1 MRTLADR
8 QNERNVGRYE
18 KENVNLDPSV
28 KSDANA
34 ILLSQGGSK
43 AAKIALAELW
53 KQANE
58 DGQGY
63 LPTARLSAPL
73 RVMIALETAGVVTRA
88 TDDRG
93 RAIRFR
99 LSDAGLTAAVRAT
112 NGEQPK

>member
-1 MRTLADR
+1 MNAED
-8 QNERNVGRYE
+8 QS
-18 KENVNLDPSV
+18 LDPTV
-28 KSDANA
+28 PADAKRMLA
-34 ILLSQGGSK
+34 SRGGGK

-58 DGQGY
+58 PGQGY

-73 RVMIALETAGVVTRA
+73 RVLIALETVGVIERA

-93 RAIRFR
+93 RAFRFK

-112 NGEQPK
+112 Q